1 MSLLLLCTW
10 IGATSIIPLSSL
22 ETAGYIQDVKVVGD
36 ILYAASNTSGL
47 IIFDVSTSPK
57 PRKLATFSMHGM
69 TSIDVAGQTLYTVKG
84 TSIIAIDVTF
94 PEAPLLLSVTKTKH
108 FARGIMVDKQWAYVV
123 GDGGVTAFDVRNPSK
138 PIEGSSYL
146 HYGEAYTSVFA
157 SGNIVSACSSMRG
170 DIVNFGVTPPRRER
184 GNNVRGV
191 CRGFNGTIY
200 VSLRGIVIL
209 IDVMNPASWAVV
221 AISPSTEI
229 HAFAVWDHYV
239 ATTGYHGLYMLN
251 QSNQKL
257 DDPKDYIIGHLDS
270 IKYGWQV
277 RVHEDI
283 AYVAEGPRGVQV
295 VDISN
300 ISNPTLV
307 GGYNPISADS
317 RDIFA
322 QGGYAYLSG
331 PVASLQV
338 VDISNP
344 KKPLLVGR
352 LYDGT
357 GSSVHAVGATVYVAG
372 GTQLM
377 VIDVSVPSRPVV
389 LGRRS
394 VKCAAVHVVGTT
406 AYVVTLR
413 DGFQILDVS
422 SPSSIK
428 LVNYLPFDY
437 LLKAA
442 LLVSNNI
449 AYVVSDRLTLINV
462 QEPTVLGTACKGS
475 TPSGV
480 DVVGT
485 TAYVAVQD
493 GGLQVLDVSDP
504 LQPAVLASGCKG
516 CKAATD
522 VKVHNGTAYLTTKQ
536 GMQAV
541 DVNKP
546 RALRLVD
553 TFLNKER
560 DLKGE
565 EGEEEEEE
573 EEEAT
578 TLSIS
583 DGVAYVSRNGL
594 HVFGLVDSYPFVPEE
609 EPEGKSS
616 GEGAMVL
623 VSVVAGVL
631 LCGAASFV
639 LLNRRQR
646 ARSKAGGGK
655 NDDGYA
661 EVELCVSDT
670 KFEGDDCQMSEQT
683 ISCHRELHN

>member
-84 TSIIAIDVTF
+84 TSIIAIDVTD
-94 PEAPLLLSVTKTKH
+94 PEAPVLLSVTKT
-108 FARGIMVDKQWAYVV
+108 RNSVTSITVESQWAYVV

-138 PIEGSSYL
+138 PIEGGTFSSFNV
-146 HYGEAYTSVFA
+146 YTSV
-157 SGNIVSACSSMRG
+157 SSLGSTVMICG
-170 DIVNFGVTPPRRER
+170 TEVITVVNFGVTPPAHLGRQYIHSLNCHSSSGVEDTFYIAGR
-184 GNNVRGV
+184 RGV
-191 CRGFNGTIY
+191 YTI
-200 VSLRGIVIL
+200 S
-209 IDVMNPASWAVV
+209 
-221 AISPSTEI
+221 AISPHDPVERFTRGFTGTMRGIDVLRGSAFVAGTDGFHTLNATEMDLR
-229 HAFAVWDHYV
+229 V
-239 ATTGYHGLYMLN
+239 
-251 QSNQKL
+251 
-257 DDPKDYIIGHLDS
+257 GH
-270 IKYGWQV
+270 IMTPMHGWQV
-277 RVHEDI
+277 RVREDM
-283 AYVAEGPRGVQV
+283 AYVAEGPKGVQV

>member
-84 TSIIAIDVTF
+84 TSIIAIDVTD
-94 PEAPLLLSVTKTKH
+94 PEAPVLLSVTKT
-108 FARGIMVDKQWAYVV
+108 RNSVTSITVESQWAYVV

-138 PIEGSSYL
+138 PIEGGTFSKGSSKY
-146 HYGEAYTSVFA
+146 EKYTSVFS
-157 SGNIVSACSSMRG
+157 SGNIVFVCSKWYS
-170 DIVNFGVTPPRRER
+170 DIVNFGATTPRLVKRIS
-184 GNNVRGV
+184 
-191 CRGFNGTIY
+191 NGGGSNCYGAKGLFYRTTYKRINY
-200 VSLRGIVIL
+200 IQADGKVNQITVARFPDYFHAL
-209 IDVMNPASWAVV
+209 DVVHNSMV
-221 AISPSTEI
+221 
-229 HAFAVWDHYV
+229 
-239 ATTGYHGLYMLN
+239 TTGYHGLYMLT
-251 QSNQKL
+251 QFEQ
-257 DDPKDYIIGHLDS
+257 DPHDYSGHLDS